1 MRGIVG
7 EIDVHNMKE
16 ENEMKIILNRCKT
29 VAVVGCSRDPRK
41 PAHYVPQYMQVRG
54 YKIIPVNPKAE
65 EILGEKAYASLL
77 KIPDIFAKNIEV
89 VNVFRPSE
97 ETAEIVK
104 QAVDLKVRF
113 GKVKGVW
120 LQKGIVSKEAADVAR
135 KYGLMIVMDR
145 CMMDEHKK
153 MWE

>member
-1 MRGIVG
+1 MRGVVD

-16 ENEMKIILNRCKT
+16 EEEMKIILNRYKV

-41 PAHYVPQYMQVRG
+41 PAHYVPKYLQSRG
-54 YKIIPVNPKAE
+54 YKIVPVNPNAQ
-65 EILGEKAYASLL
+65 EILGEKAYPRLTS
-77 KIPDIFAKNIEV
+77 IPDAFAKMIEV

-97 ETAEIVK
+97 EASEIVK

-120 LQKGIVSKEAADVAR
+120 LQKGIVSREAADVAR